1 MKFRDLVN
9 KKEQVNE
16 DVQGINNSGI
26 GYLITYS
33 MYMIA
38 QTHIWHLLCKSGQ
51 KHTALGEFYEEMQDE
66 VDSLAERFVAQG
78 GILETINEP
87 LIAVYDEQMVMQ
99 KCQQFREMVTSCI
112 NDRTDMRSIIDGVV
126 DLQELID
133 NKLYKFKME

>member
-66 VDSLAERFVAQG
+66 VDSLAEDSIFIEDKITPSEN
-78 GILETINEP
+78 GIYKGEYKTINHRFIKEFTE
-87 LIAVYDEQMVMQ
+87 I
-99 KCQQFREMVTSCI
+99 
-112 NDRTDMRSIIDGVV
+112 
-126 DLQELID
+126 
-133 NKLYKFKME
+133 